1 MARPAGR
8 LAALLSVLAVGACAA
23 AAAPRHP
30 ALAGFDPAAARP
42 FSGVAVVAEG
52 DDIVYSHASGFADRE
67 RSVPLTAASRF
78 VVGSVAKQVT
88 AALVLLQV
96 ERGTLDLDAP
106 AAGYL
111 PPGGAPLAP
120 AVKVRHLLA
129 HTSGIV
135 ARDRPPAT
143 VPGSTFAYS
152 NLGYDLLGEIVE
164 RVTGETFGAAAA
176 RLFRACGMSRTA
188 VFGKAGDPGP
198 VAGFE
203 EDADGRL
210 LPVEPAAEWEH
221 GPSAG
226 IVSTAGDLVRWNLC
240 LHGGRVLSPAGYA
253 AMTAAS
259 AARPHRWG
267 TLGYGFGLQLSSE
280 DGIVELSHGGYV
292 PGFVATLAYYPASG
306 STLVVLEN
314 VSWRADDMARAFAP
328 HDALR
333 EVVRAG
339 LRGSRPA
346 EMRRG
351 AGAHVP
357 QRVWQTSDKG
367 GYP

>member
-1 MARPAGR
+1 MSPGPTRGAAAAGR
-8 LAALLSVLAVGACAA
+8 LAALLGVLAVGACAHTA
-23 AAAPRHP
+23 ASRHT
-30 ALAGFDPAAARP
+30 AFARFDPAATRP

-52 DDIVYSHASGFADRE
+52 DDVVYSHASGYADRG
-67 RSVPLTAASRF
+67 RSVPLTVESRF

-88 AALVLLQV
+88 AALVLQQV

-111 PPGGAPLAP
+111 PPGGAPLDAR
-120 AVKVRHLLA
+120 VKVRHLLA

-152 NLGYDLLGEIVE
+152 NAGYDLLGDILE

-176 RLFRACGMSRTA
+176 RLFRACGMTHTA
-188 VFGKAGDPGP
+188 VFGAAGDPGP

-203 EDADGRL
+203 EAEDGRL
-210 LPVEPAAEWEH
+210 LPVERAPEWEH

-226 IVSTAGDLVRWNLC
+226 IVSTAGDLVRWSRC

-253 AMTAAS
+253 AMTGAS

-267 TLGYGFGLQLSSE
+267 TLGYGFGLQLSSD
-280 DGIVELSHGGYV
+280 DGIVEFSHGGYV

-306 STLVVLEN
+306 RTLVVLEN
-314 VSWRADDMARAFAP
+314 TSWRADDMRRAFAP

-333 EVVRAG
+333 EVVRAEP
-339 LRGSRPA
+339 RGRVRP
-346 EMRRG
+346 
-351 AGAHVP
+351 
-357 QRVWQTSDKG
+357 
-367 GYP
+367 